1 MEITKG
7 KWFASHTTDNSTT
20 ILCHDKKDV
29 LCTIKWSGRRTPK
42 GEQKANAERIVKAV
56 NSYDAMKKALK
67 ELLNGEVRTQAR
79 LKVIEAL
86 ANAE

>member
-1 MEITKG
+1 MEITWKAYKENPG
-7 KWFASHTTDNSTT
+7 NTDSWEWV
-20 ILCHDKKDV
+20 IED
-29 LCTIKWSGRRTPK
+29 GRRLVARRLN
-42 GEQKANAERIVKAV
+42 EANAERIVKAV

>member
-1 MEITKG
+1 MG
-7 KWFASHTTDNSTT
+7 KWIVFRFSKVHNWKIDTGDNWFIDCGMEENS
-20 ILCHDKKDV
+20 
-29 LCTIKWSGRRTPK
+29 
-42 GEQKANAERIVKAV
+42 EANAERIVKAV
-56 NSYDAMKKALK
+56 NSHDAMKKALK